1 LIFVWCRRR
10 GALHGSPARAHAL
23 ALPPAEAFFAN
34 WLSILL
40 TMFVA
45 QSLGLLIGA
54 TITNLKTAMSVTT
67 VAMLTIMLVAG
78 FYVQDIPVRVLL
90 CA

>member
-1 LIFVWCRRR
+1 
-10 GALHGSPARAHAL
+10 
-23 ALPPAEAFFAN
+23 
-34 WLSILL
+34 
-40 TMFVA
+40 MFVA